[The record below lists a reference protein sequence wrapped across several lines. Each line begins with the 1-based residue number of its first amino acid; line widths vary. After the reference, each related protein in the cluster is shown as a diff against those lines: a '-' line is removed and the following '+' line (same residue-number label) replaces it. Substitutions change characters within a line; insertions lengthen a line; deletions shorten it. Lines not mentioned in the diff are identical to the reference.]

1 MELPDLVNVL
11 RRRWSIVVGGL
22 ALGAAAS
29 TATLLLATPTY
40 DAQARLYITIA
51 SADQGSAS
59 DLVQGGNAAE
69 QRVRSY
75 ADIATTP
82 RVLQQAID
90 ELHLPTTVQ
99 ELSARVRADA
109 PNDTVLLN
117 VTVRDTDPERAA
129 ATANAIGRGFTEL
142 VTDDLEKATPAG
154 ASPVSVRT
162 VQPALTPQARAT
174 PQTIKTIALGVV
186 GGLGLGL
193 LVAVLTDLLDT
204 RIRRRGDV
212 EQVTKRPILGVIPR
226 SRDLAA
232 TPVYTQGQGRGALPE
247 SFRTLRTNLRF
258 IDQAGTNRSFVVTSA
273 SASEGKTTTALNLAA
288 ALVEGGSRVAVVDA
302 DLRRPAVAAR
312 LDLENSAGL
321 TDVLIGRAELEDVV
335 QPWGATGSVL
345 PAGPT
350 PPNPADLLASPAM
363 AQVLETLA
371 AEHEYVI
378 VDSPPLLPVSD
389 AAILA
394 SVTAGAIVVTASGR
408 SRTHELRE
416 ALAILERAGARTLGL
431 TVGMVPQSRRRSGSY
446 EYLDVTAPDPD
457 DFSPPR
463 GSRVAD

>member
-1 MELPDLVNVL
+1 MELPDLVNIL
-11 RRRWSIVVGGL
+11 RRRWTIIVSGL
-22 ALGAAAS
+22 TLGVAAS

-51 SADQGSAS
+51 AADQGTPN

-90 ELHLPTTVQ
+90 ELHLPTTAQ

-117 VTVRDTDPERAA
+117 LTVRDTDPERAA
-129 ATANAIGRGFTEL
+129 ATANAIGRAFTAL
-142 VTDDLEKATPAG
+142 VTDDLEKASDQG
-154 ASPVSVRT
+154 SSPVSVRT
-162 VQPALTPQARAT
+162 VQPALPPAERAT
-174 PQTIKTIALGVV
+174 PQTLKTVALGVA
-186 GGLGLGL
+186 GGLGIGVLI
-193 LVAVLTDLLDT
+193 AVLSDLLDT

-212 EQVTKRPILGVIPR
+212 EHVTSRPILGVIPK
-226 SRDLAA
+226 SRDFAT
-232 TPVYTQGQGRGALPE
+232 TPVYTQGTGRGALAE
-247 SFRTLRTNLRF
+247 SFRSLRTNLRF
-258 IDQAGTNRSFVVTSA
+258 IDQAGTDRAFVVTSA

-288 ALVEGGSRVAVVDA
+288 ALIEGGSRVAVVDA

-312 LDLENSAGL
+312 LDLENNAGL
-321 TDVLIGRAELEDVV
+321 TDVLIGRAELEDVLH
-335 QPWGATGSVL
+335 PWGATGSVL

-350 PPNPADLLASPAM
+350 PPNPADLLASQAM
-363 AQVLETLA
+363 VQVLDLLA
-371 AEHEYVI
+371 ADHEYVI

-389 AAILA
+389 AAVLA
-394 SVTAGAIVVTASGR
+394 SITAGAIVVTASGR
-408 SRTHELRE
+408 SRTYELRE
-416 ALAILERAGARTLGL
+416 ALATIERAGARTLGL
-431 TVGMVPQSRRRSGSY
+431 TVGMVPQSRRRAGSY
-446 EYLDVTAPDPD
+446 EYLDITRPDPD
-457 DFSPPR
+457 DFTPPR